1 MSKTNVEAYLNFNG
15 RTEEALE
22 FYTAK
27 LGAEILMV
35 MRFQDAPPG
44 NECPPEEG
52 SNMKPESIMHSAFRI
67 GETTIMASDCS
78 CTGNPKFE
86 GFSLSLN
93 LSSEAEAKGL
103 FEALSEGGKVEMP
116 LAKTFWS
123 PLFGVVSDKF
133 GVSWM
138 VHVVGDFDCPQ
149 QAKS

>member
-22 FYTAK
+22 FYKAH

-44 NECPPEEG
+44 NECPPDESG
-52 SNMKPESIMHSAFRI
+52 NMKPTNVMHSAFRI
-67 GETTIMASDCS
+67 GNSTIMASDCS

-93 LSSEAEAKGL
+93 LSSEAEARG
-103 FEALSEGGKVEMP
+103 FFDALADGGKVEMP
-116 LAKTFWS
+116 LAQTFWS

-138 VHVVGDFDCPQ
+138 VHVLGEGNCPQ
-149 QAKS
+149 SAS